1 MNNMDNRFKK
11 FAKGIPIADMKYGGN
26 AIIYNRISSKEQQ
39 ENQSLETQLNICL
52 TFAEKNNFVVVEKFG
67 GVYESAKSDKERKE
81 FTKMLTYLRKNNN
94 KIQAVI
100 VFSTSRFSRTGS
112 TVIIE
117 EIEKLGAMVI
127 SATSNF
133 DPRTATGK
141 FVQSIELATARLDND
156 TKKIYT
162 IENSKTAL
170 HKGRWIGKAPRGY
183 DQKTTKSEQII
194 TINADGEKIK
204 QAFLWKANEKCSNET
219 IIKRLNNIGF
229 SICKQKLSELFKN
242 PFYCGLMRHNFL
254 EGEVIRG
261 NHPPIISEEIFLK
274 VNHLLERSHKNGYE
288 VKNGKPEVPLIG
300 TLKCPACDS
309 NLTSAVSTKL
319 RKKYNREVF
328 YYTCWRKGCK
338 HNIASKIVHTEFKKE
353 LNSFALSEVSTTI
366 LEIQLKKTF
375 ESLTEEYQ
383 NRKKNL
389 RTELTKTLQD
399 IDQVSENWAMAKEP
413 KLMEACKKSIS
424 RLEDK
429 KNEIEDEIRKMDES
443 SLNLPNF
450 IEFGLKMKNNLLNL
464 WELSDLDEKKNFQNL
479 VFPNGICFDKNN
491 GHIEPLS
498 VNQFIALKPLNTRDS
513 EDKKK
518 GTISQNN
525 QMSLQVPGAG
535 LEPARP

>member
-1 MNNMDNRFKK
+1 MDNRFKK
-11 FAKGIPIADMKYGGN
+11 FAKGKPLTNIKFGGD
-26 AIIYNRISSKEQQ
+26 AIIYNRISTKEQQ
-39 ENQSLETQLNICL
+39 DNQSLETQLNTCL
-52 TFAEKNNFVVVEKFG
+52 SYAEKNNFNVIEKFG
-67 GVYESAKSDKERKE
+67 GNYESAKSDKERKE
-81 FTKMLTYLRKNNN
+81 FKRMLTYLRRNNN
-94 KIQAVI
+94 KVKAVI

-112 TVIIE
+112 TTIIE
-117 EIEKLGAMVI
+117 EVEKLGAIVL

-141 FVQSIELATARLDND
+141 FVQTMELANARFDND
-156 TKKIYT
+156 TKRIYT

-170 HKGRWIGKAPRGY
+170 YKGRWIGKAPRGY
-183 DQKTTKSEQII
+183 DQKTTKSEQIT

-204 QAFLWKANEKCSNET
+204 QAFLWKANENCSNET

-261 NHPPIISEEIFLK
+261 NHPAIVSEEIFLK
-274 VNHLLERSHKNGYE
+274 VNHLLERGHKNGYE
-288 VKNGKPEVPLIG
+288 VKNDKPEVPLIG
-300 TLKCPACDS
+300 TIKCPVCES
-309 NLTSAVSTKL
+309 NLTSAASTKL

-338 HNIASKIVHTEFKKE
+338 HNIASKTVHTEFKKE

-375 ESLTEEYQ
+375 DSLTYENQ

-389 RTELTKTLQD
+389 KTELTKTLQD

-413 KLMEACKKSIS
+413 KLMEACKRSIL

-443 SLNLPNF
+443 SLNLPKF

-464 WELSDLDEKKNFQNL
+464 WELSELEEKKNFQNL
-479 VFPNGICFDKNN
+479 VFPNGIRFNKNN
-491 GHIEPLS
+491 SHIEPLS
-498 VNQFIALKPLNTRDS
+498 VNQFIALKPLNTGDS

-535 LEPARP
+535 LLTLLSFTF